1 MEQTKM
7 KVKELC
13 DLKDKLVCALS
24 GQVSNGVQNVN
35 TNEAGEV
42 VDMIKDLAEAE
53 EKLWKACYYKCIV
66 KAMHEEN
73 EYMEHMPEDERRHYD
88 NWRYSSGRFA
98 PTGRGHRSGY
108 TPTWDGSRMEPWM
121 TENMG
126 YSDGPSGSGQGG
138 RSGSSSANQGGNSG
152 YDSGSG
158 RYGYTPSMRGMRYE
172 NYARARRGY
181 HETKDAQSKTQ
192 MDASAKDYVI
202 DMAESVREMWKDADP
217 TLRKEIKNHLVSLT
231 SEMN

>member
-7 KVKELC
+7 KTYELC
-13 DLKDKLVCALS
+13 ELKDKLVCALKDQL
-24 GQVSNGVQNVN
+24 GMGIQNVN
-35 TNEAGEV
+35 THEAGEV

-53 EKLWKACYYKCIV
+53 EKLWKGCYYKCIV
-66 KAMHEEN
+66 KAMHEEE
-73 EYMEHMPEDERRHYD
+73 EYFEHMPEDERRHYD

-98 PTGRGHRSGY
+98 PTGKGHRSGF

-121 TENMG
+121 E
-126 YSDGPSGSGQGG
+126 DGRRDGMMHDG
-138 RSGSSSANQGGNSG
+138 
-152 YDSGSG
+152 DG

-181 HETKDAQSKTQ
+181 HETKDAQAKAQ
-192 MDASAKDYVI
+192 MDSSAKDYVI
-202 DMAESVREMWKDADP
+202 DMAESVREMWKEADP
-217 TLRKEIKNHLVSLT
+217 ALRKEIKNHFVSLT

>member
-1 MEQTKM
+1 MLETEK
-7 KVKELC
+7 KVYKIC
-13 DLKDKLVCALS
+13 DICCKLADALHDQLAS
-24 GQVSNGVQNVN
+24 GVQNVN
-35 TNEAGEV
+35 THEAGQV
-42 VDMIKDLAEAE
+42 VDMIKDLAKAE
-53 EKLWKACYYKCIV
+53 EKLWKACYYKSIV
-66 KAMHEEN
+66 KAMHEEE

-108 TPTWDGSRMEPWM
+108 VPTWEGMRMEPWM
-121 TENMG
+121 E
-126 YSDGPSGSGQGG
+126 DGKHDG
-138 RSGSSSANQGGNSG
+138 AMTH
-152 YDSGSG
+152 DVEG

-172 NYARARRGY
+172 NYAKARRGY

-202 DMAESVREMWKDADP
+202 DMAESVREMWKEADP
-217 TLRKEIKNHLVSLT
+217 TLRKEIKSHLVSLT